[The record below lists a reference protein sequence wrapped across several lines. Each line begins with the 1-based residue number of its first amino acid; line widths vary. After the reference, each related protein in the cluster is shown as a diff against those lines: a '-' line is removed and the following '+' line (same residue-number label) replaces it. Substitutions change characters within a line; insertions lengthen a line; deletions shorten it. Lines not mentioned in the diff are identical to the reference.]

1 MAQRLLNLVD
11 MVACCR
17 PRACM
22 GHCGPTQVRLWIRAV
37 CCPLAKM
44 NKCVFIAVDKVACC
58 CLPSPG
64 QHCSV
69 FLDPSGHGGMLPTR
83 NDHLAHRILNVKC
96 AVVISMHHVYES
108 GERFDLVT
116 RHVCVFATC
125 SDLTRHQYACL
136 QASLFLS

>member
-1 MAQRLLNLVD
+1 MHFHRGGQGGMLL
-11 MVACCR
+11 
-17 PRACM
+17 PTIS
-22 GHCGPTQVRLWIRAV
+22 GPAL
-37 CCPLAKM
+37 L
-44 NKCVFIAVDKVACC
+44 
-58 CLPSPG
+58 
-64 QHCSV
+64 V